1 MSGETQLTVLLRS
14 LAPERQPGEYV
25 YATVPVL
32 PTGLDPA
39 LVFREQ
45 EGWTLVLPRAQAEAA
60 GLDFTFPCAWLTLRV
75 HSSLQAVGLTA
86 AVADA
91 LADAGIACNAVA
103 AYYHDHLFVPLDRAD
118 EAIEILRRL
127 SRS

>member
-1 MSGETQLTVLLRS
+1 M
-14 LAPERQPGEYV
+14 
-25 YATVPVL
+25 
-32 PTGLDPA
+32 
-39 LVFREQ
+39 
-45 EGWTLVLPRAQAEAA
+45 
-60 GLDFTFPCAWLTLRV
+60 

-118 EAIEILRRL
+118 EASDILRRL

>member
-1 MSGETQLTVLLRS
+1 MSGETQLTVLLRTLS
-14 LAPERQPGEYV
+14 PERQPGEYV
-25 YATVPVL
+25 YATVPAWSV
-32 PTGLDPA
+32 GLDPV

-45 EGWTLVLPRAQAEAA
+45 EGWTLVLPRERAEAA
-60 GLDFTFPCAWLTLRV
+60 GIEFTFPCAWLTLRV

>member
-1 MSGETQLTVLLRS
+1 MTGETQLTVLLRTLS
-14 LAPERQPGEYV
+14 PERQPGEYV
-25 YATVPVL
+25 YLTLDRLREDLEPVL
-32 PTGLDPA
+32 A
-39 LVFREQ
+39 FREQ
-45 EGWTLVLPRAQAEAA
+45 EGWTLVVPRARAERA
-60 GLDFTFPCAWLTLRV
+60 GIDFVFPCALLTLRV
-75 HSSLQAVGLTA
+75 HSSLLAVGLTA

>member
-1 MSGETQLTVLLRS
+1 MTGETQLTVLLRT
-14 LAPERQPGEYV
+14 LAPERQPGDYV
-25 YATVPVL
+25 YATL
-32 PTGLDPA
+32 PALQAELDPI
-39 LVFREQ
+39 LLFRES
-45 EGWTLVLPRAQAEAA
+45 EGWTHVLRREVADAA
-60 GLDFTFPCAWLTLRV
+60 GLAYTFPCAWLTLRV

-86 AVADA
+86 AAADA

-118 EAIEILRRL
+118 EASDILRRL

>member
-1 MSGETQLTVLLRS
+1 MSGETQLTVLLRTLS
-14 LAPERQPGEYV
+14 PERQPGEYV
-25 YATVPVL
+25 YATVPTL
-32 PTGLDPA
+32 PAGVDVA
-39 LVFREQ
+39 MAFREQ
-45 EGWTLVLPRAQAEAA
+45 EGWTLVLPREAA
-60 GLDFTFPCAWLTLRV
+60 ETAGLAWTFPCAWLTLRV

-103 AYYHDHLFVPLDRAD
+103 AYHHDHLFVPLDRAD

>member
-1 MSGETQLTVLLRS
+1 MTGETQLTVLLRTLS
-14 LAPERQPGEYV
+14 PERQPGEYV
-25 YATVPVL
+25 YVTLERLRAELEPVL
-32 PTGLDPA
+32 A
-39 LVFREQ
+39 FREQ
-45 EGWTLVLPRAQAEAA
+45 EGWTLVVTRAQAERA
-60 GLDFTFPCAWLTLRV
+60 GIDFVFPCAWLTLRV
-75 HSSLQAVGLTA
+75 HSSLLAVGLTA

>member
-1 MSGETQLTVLLRS
+1 MSGETQLTVLLRT
-14 LAPERQPGEYV
+14 LAPERQPGDYV
-25 YATVPVL
+25 YASL
-32 PTGLDPA
+32 PTLRADLDPA
-39 LVFREQ
+39 LAFREQ
-45 EGWTLVLPRAQAEAA
+45 EGWTLVLRREVAEASA
-60 GLDFTFPCAWLTLRV
+60 IDYTFPCAWLTLRV

-118 EAIEILRRL
+118 EAIELLRRL

>member
-1 MSGETQLTVLLRS
+1 MSGETQLTVLLRT

-118 EAIEILRRL
+118 EAIELLRRL
-127 SRS
+127 SRI

>member
-1 MSGETQLTVLLRS
+1 MSGETQLTVLLRT
-14 LAPERQPGEYV
+14 LAPERQPGDYV
-25 YATVPVL
+25 YASLPTLRADLDPVL
-32 PTGLDPA
+32 A
-39 LVFREQ
+39 FREH
-45 EGWTLVLPRAQAEAA
+45 EGWTLVLRRDVAEAS
-60 GLDFTFPCAWLTLRV
+60 GIEFTLPCAWLTLRV

-118 EAIEILRRL
+118 EAIELLRRL

>member
-1 MSGETQLTVLLRS
+1 MNGETHLTVLLRT

-25 YATVPVL
+25 YATVPAL
-32 PTGLDPA
+32 PAGLDPA

-91 LADAGIACNAVA
+91 LADAGIACNMVA
-103 AYYHDHLFVPLDRAD
+103 AYHHDHLFVPLDSAD
-118 EAIEILRRL
+118 EAIELLRRL

>member
-1 MSGETQLTVLLRS
+1 MSGETHLTMLLRTLS
-14 LAPERQPGEYV
+14 PERQRGEFVYV
-25 YATVPVL
+25 TVPTL
-32 PTGLDPA
+32 RPELDPVLA
-39 LVFREQ
+39 FRER
-45 EGWTLVLPRAQAEAA
+45 EGWTLVLAREVAEAA
-60 GLDFTFPCAWLTLRV
+60 GIDATFHCAWLTLGV

>member
-118 EAIEILRRL
+118 EAIELLRRL

>member
-1 MSGETQLTVLLRS
+1 MSGETQLTVLLRTLS
-14 LAPERQPGEYV
+14 PERQPGDYV
-25 YATVPVL
+25 YASLPTLRAELDPVL
-32 PTGLDPA
+32 A
-39 LVFREQ
+39 FREH
-45 EGWTLVLPRAQAEAA
+45 EGWTLVLRRENAAAA
-60 GLDFTFPCAWLTLRV
+60 GIEFTFPCAWLTLRV

-86 AVADA
+86 AIADA

>member
-1 MSGETQLTVLLRS
+1 MSGETQLTVLLRTLS
-14 LAPERQPGEYV
+14 PERQPGDYV
-25 YATVPVL
+25 YATVPTLRAELEPVL
-32 PTGLDPA
+32 A
-39 LVFREQ
+39 FRER
-45 EGWTLVLPRAQAEAA
+45 EGWTLVLRRDIADAA
-60 GLDFTFPCAWLTLRV
+60 AIASTFPCAWLTLRV

>member
-1 MSGETQLTVLLRS
+1 MSGETQLTVLLRTLS
-14 LAPERQPGEYV
+14 PERQPGEYV
-25 YATVPVL
+25 YATL
-32 PTGLDPA
+32 PTLPA
-39 LVFREQ
+39 DIDAAMAFREH
-45 EGWTLVLPRAQAEAA
+45 EGWTLVLRREAAEAA

-103 AYYHDHLFVPLDRAD
+103 AYHHDHLFVPLDRAD

>member
-1 MSGETQLTVLLRS
+1 MSGETQLTVLLRT

-118 EAIEILRRL
+118 EAIELLRRL

>member
-1 MSGETQLTVLLRS
+1 MTGETQLTVLLRTLS
-14 LAPERQPGEYV
+14 PERQPGEYV
-25 YATVPVL
+25 YATVPTL
-32 PTGLDPA
+32 PTGIEVTM
-39 LVFREQ
+39 VFREP
-45 EGWTLVLPRAQAEAA
+45 EGWTLVLPRETAEAA
-60 GLDFTFPCAWLTLRV
+60 GLAWTFSCAWLTLRV

>member
-1 MSGETQLTVLLRS
+1 MSGETQLTVLLRTLS
-14 LAPERQPGEYV
+14 PERQPGDYV
-25 YATVPVL
+25 YATVPTL
-32 PTGLDPA
+32 PPGLDPVLA
-39 LVFREQ
+39 FRER
-45 EGWTLVLPRAQAEAA
+45 EGWTLVLAREHAEAA
-60 GLDFTFPCAWLTLRV
+60 GIASTFPCAWLTLRV